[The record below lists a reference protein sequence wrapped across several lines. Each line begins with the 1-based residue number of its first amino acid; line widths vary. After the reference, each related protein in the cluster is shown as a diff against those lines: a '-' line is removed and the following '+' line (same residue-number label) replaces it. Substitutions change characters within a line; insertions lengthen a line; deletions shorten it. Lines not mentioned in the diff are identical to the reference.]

1 MPRYVLLGLAGKDVD
16 VLSRLSRLDPRPEV
30 LVVHPDP
37 GALILRLA
45 DVAQMPALTE
55 PPRARADD
63 VVVVS
68 SSPHE
73 EIAEWAQSWREV
85 GARIVLPDGIQRA
98 SEVSPAVHAAVSAQA
113 AAAAS
118 ALSAMTPL
126 GRVST
131 THPAPVAQAPPN
143 PPEETPVRHDEIASS
158 ATGNGS
164 HHPPEP
170 KPESEPAHAAAPVT
184 ASTPAPA
191 VDPTPSVEASARAPE
206 VELGSA
212 TAWESPEA
220 TFRYLVE
227 QTLGRDAAITL
238 WWNGG
243 VDAWVPWIW
252 TGVSA
257 GARPEDSGDVLALRT
272 ECGEFQVSGA
282 GERRGRLNLVALTR
296 VAEDLALRD
305 LMRWRREA
313 RALAAHGL
321 PDPNAEKG
329 ALARWMAPVLAAL
342 EGAAALM
349 WRREGEGWRLVYAQ
363 GEGLGLDG
371 TFTVPA
377 ALFEA
382 TFEAESSPWRRW
394 EPAADLRVHLQ
405 VKGDDPRWPLRL
417 RRVQLAL
424 AGEETAW

>member
-16 VLSRLSRLDPRPEV
+16 VLSRLSRMDPRPEV

-55 PPRARADD
+55 PPRPRADD

-68 SSPHE
+68 SAPHE
-73 EIAEWAQSWREV
+73 EVAEWAKSWREV
-85 GARIVLPDGIQRA
+85 GARIVLPDGFQRTG
-98 SEVSPAVHAAVSAQA
+98 EVSPAVHAAVSAQA

-118 ALSAMTPL
+118 ALSAMTPM
-126 GRVST
+126 GRGSVAEA
-131 THPAPVAQAPPN
+131 PPVAQAPSN
-143 PPEETPVRHDEIASS
+143 PPEEKPVTHVERGASPM
-158 ATGNGS
+158 GNGS
-164 HHPPEP
+164 DHPPEP
-170 KPESEPAHAAAPVT
+170 DPVPVT
-184 ASTPAPA
+184 AAQVPVQAR
-191 VDPTPSVEASARAPE
+191 DPQP
-206 VELGSA
+206 GSA
-212 TAWESPEA
+212 TEWESPEA

-227 QTLGRDAAITL
+227 RALGRDAAITL

-243 VDAWVPWIW
+243 VDAWVPWVW
-252 TGVSA
+252 TGGSPGV
-257 GARPEDSGDVLALRT
+257 RPKDSGDMLPLHT

-282 GERRGRLNLVALTR
+282 GERRGLLNPAALTR
-296 VAEDLALRD
+296 VAEDMALRD

-313 RALAAHGL
+313 RTLTGRGL
-321 PDPNAEKG
+321 PDPRADQH
-329 ALARWMAPVLAAL
+329 ALAGWIAPVMVAL
-342 EGAAALM
+342 DVAAALV
-349 WRREGEGWRLVYAQ
+349 WCREGDGWRLLHAE

-371 TFTVPA
+371 TFVIPA
-377 ALFEA
+377 ALFAA
-382 TFEAESSPWRRW
+382 TFESESSPWRRW

>member
-68 SSPHE
+68 SAPQE

-85 GARIVLPDGIQRA
+85 GARIVLPDGVQREG
-98 SEVSPAVHAAVSAQA
+98 EVPPAVHAAVSAQA

-118 ALSAMTPL
+118 ALSAMTPP

-131 THPAPVAQAPPN
+131 THAAPVAQAPPN
-143 PPEETPVRHDEIASS
+143 PPEETPVTHNETVSS
-158 ATGNGS
+158 VTGNGS

-170 KPESEPAHAAAPVT
+170 APAPVP
-184 ASTPAPA
+184 APTPAPVVEA
-191 VDPTPSVEASARAPE
+191 APSVPPSERAPE
-206 VELGSA
+206 LELGSA
-212 TAWESPEA
+212 AVWESPEA
-220 TFRYLVE
+220 TFRYLAE
-227 QTLGRDAAITL
+227 QVLGRDAAITL

-252 TGVSA
+252 TGASA
-257 GARPEDSGDVLALRT
+257 GTRPEDSGEVLALRT
-272 ECGEFQVSGA
+272 ECGEFHVSGA
-282 GERRGRLNLVALTR
+282 GERRGRLNAAAFTR
-296 VAEDLALRD
+296 VAEDMALRD
-305 LMRWRREA
+305 LMRWRRDA
-313 RALAAHGL
+313 RSLAAHGL

>member
-16 VLSRLSRLDPRPEV
+16 VLSRLSRMDPRPEV

-55 PPRARADD
+55 PPRPRADD

-68 SSPHE
+68 SAPHE
-73 EIAEWAQSWREV
+73 EVAEWAKSWREV
-85 GARIVLPDGIQRA
+85 GARIVLPDGLQRA

-118 ALSAMTPL
+118 ALSAMTPM
-126 GRVST
+126 GRGSVAEA
-131 THPAPVAQAPPN
+131 PPVAQAPSN
-143 PPEETPVRHDEIASS
+143 PPEEKPVTHVERGASPM
-158 ATGNGS
+158 GNGS
-164 HHPPEP
+164 DHPADPVPAPRPKPRSRRRRADPEP
-170 KPESEPAHAAAPVT
+170 
-184 ASTPAPA
+184 
-191 VDPTPSVEASARAPE
+191 
-206 VELGSA
+206 GSA

-227 QTLGRDAAITL
+227 QALGRDAAITL
-238 WWNGG
+238 WWNGS
-243 VDAWVPWIW
+243 VDAWVPWVW
-252 TGVSA
+252 TGASP
-257 GARPEDSGDVLALRT
+257 GARPQDSGDVLPLRT

-282 GERRGRLNLVALTR
+282 GERRGQLNPAALAR
-296 VAEDLALRD
+296 VAEDMALRD

-313 RALAAHGL
+313 RALTGHGL
-321 PDPNAEKG
+321 PDPQADRQ
-329 ALARWMAPVLAAL
+329 ALAGWIAPVMVAL
-342 EGAAALM
+342 EWRGRSGVASRGRRVAVAARRGRRPGIGWDVHHPRRPLRGHLRGGDVRRGGA
-349 WRREGEGWRLVYAQ
+349 G
-363 GEGLGLDG
+363 
-371 TFTVPA
+371 
-377 ALFEA
+377 
-382 TFEAESSPWRRW
+382 SPQ
-394 EPAADLRVHLQ
+394 PDLRVHLQ